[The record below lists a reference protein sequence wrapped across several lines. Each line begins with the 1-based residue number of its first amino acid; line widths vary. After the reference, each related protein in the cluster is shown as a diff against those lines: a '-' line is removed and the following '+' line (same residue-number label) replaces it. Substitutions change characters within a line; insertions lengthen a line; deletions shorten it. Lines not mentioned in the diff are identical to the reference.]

1 MEESRTI
8 QDVLDGVIKRLSN
21 IKVPMSEIDDIG
33 FPIAVSIN
41 EIKACV
47 VAIVENE
54 KNTSDDQNN
63 TESEIIVED
72 DPDSELIIEETVQ

>member
-47 VAIVENE
+47 VAIVEND
-54 KNTSDDQNN
+54 KKTSDDQNN
-63 TESEIIVED
+63 SESEIILED

>member
-63 TESEIIVED
+63 SESEIIVED
-72 DPDSELIIEETVQ
+72 DPDSKLIIEETVQ

>member
-8 QDVLDGVIKRLSN
+8 QDVLDGVIKRLRN

-47 VAIVENE
+47 VAIVENN
-54 KNTSDDQNN
+54 KKTSDDQNN
-63 TESEIIVED
+63 SESEIIAED
-72 DPDSELIIEETVQ
+72 DLDS